1 MLNYHRLEQRAHHHH
16 AQFGIITG
24 RKSAFSCTLEAVR
37 KPYFNLS
44 INSKTFI
51 DNLLRKTTFEPEYL
65 RIRSLIKNQLIFMTR
80 ASYVHIQ
87 VFVECPLKWKNNMIQ
102 LKAIKS
108 YREKI

>member
-16 AQFGIITG
+16 AQLGIITG

-65 RIRSLIKNQLIFMTR
+65 RIRSLIKNQLIFTTLERLMYISKYLLN
-80 ASYVHIQ
+80 A
-87 VFVECPLKWKNNMIQ
+87 L
-102 LKAIKS
+102 
-108 YREKI
+108 